1 MYITGSEHLLCIST
15 SYIIIQILTYS
26 LFAQFW
32 KIINNRLRH
41 PHSHLLNIIS
51 GLFSPLLQTKLIF
64 SPSTWGMLSGG
75 QTKNMAFVK
84 HRFIGNVLQSTTC
97 VCSTHGVKFLRLS
110 ARHSKDLHLPYPQCT
125 FLHTWESHSDCFFS
139 LKWACM
145 IKNICWSGCFV
156 GKILENLRPLCFNL
170 LTFIVFIY
178 I

>member
-84 HRFIGNVLQSTTC
+84 QIYWQRATEHHLCLQHPRGEIPKAVSMSQQRPAPPLPTM
-97 VCSTHGVKFLRLS
+97 HFFAHLRIPFWLFFFFKMS
-110 ARHSKDLHLPYPQCT
+110 MHDQKHLLVRLFC
-125 FLHTWESHSDCFFS
+125 
-139 LKWACM
+139 
-145 IKNICWSGCFV
+145 G
-156 GKILENLRPLCFNL
+156 
-170 LTFIVFIY
+170 
-178 I
+178 